1 MGWRIREWSLS
12 PSHGE
17 GDRRRKSTAERRRHR
32 NPKSRVELRVVTGVG
47 EKQIDGEAMVE
58 RGESSRLHPST
69 AAETAGARRNR
80 PATTEAIR
88 GSRRPR
94 ERVRE
99 EGEERVGQTGSD
111 RKSVV

>member
-1 MGWRIREWSLS
+1 MGWGNREWSSS

-17 GDRRRKSTAERRRHR
+17 GARRRISTAERRRHQ
-32 NPKSRVELRVVTGVG
+32 NPKSRVGLRVVTDVG
-47 EKQIDGEAMVE
+47 EKQIDGEAMIE
-58 RGESSRLHPST
+58 RGESSRLRPST

-80 PATTEAIR
+80 PAMTEAIR

-99 EGEERVGQTGSD
+99 EGEERVGRTGL
-111 RKSVV
+111 V